1 MKIFQHVQWFIA
13 SLKLNESYFIEL
25 IELSTKRE
33 REIEDTLIR
42 IVYKVSR
49 GNFTFYIFK
58 ELDLAPSYTANCFE
72 FQGCVWT
79 IRSAYFN
86 FKNVNINVKR
96 RSARNGG
103 REENGNDRIIFIIN
117 KTREYAY
124 TRKEE
129 AGAQLIQFYT
139 TTLPIH
145 GKPATVSSPSL
156 TGSLHLKTNQNLIYI
171 SFSPRYKN
179 SATITSFVPPSMIAG
194 RGDPC
199 GLESHGEPP

>member
-1 MKIFQHVQWFIA
+1 M
-13 SLKLNESYFIEL
+13 
-25 IELSTKRE
+25 
-33 REIEDTLIR
+33 
-42 IVYKVSR
+42 
-49 GNFTFYIFK
+49 
-58 ELDLAPSYTANCFE
+58 
-72 FQGCVWT
+72 
-79 IRSAYFN
+79 
-86 FKNVNINVKR
+86 
-96 RSARNGG
+96 GG
-103 REENGNDRIIFIIN
+103 GGGEENGNDRIIFIIN
-117 KTREYAY
+117 KTRKYAY

-179 SATITSFVPPSMIAG
+179 SATITSFVPPSMVAG